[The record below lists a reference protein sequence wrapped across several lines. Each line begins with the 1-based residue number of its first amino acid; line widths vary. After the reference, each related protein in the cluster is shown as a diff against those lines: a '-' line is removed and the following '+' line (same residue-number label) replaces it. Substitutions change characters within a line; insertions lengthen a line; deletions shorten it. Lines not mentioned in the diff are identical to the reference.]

1 MRIVYVV
8 ILSFVFVSLHGCETW
23 SPHLREEHRLRLLEN
38 SVLRRTF
45 GPKREEVTGW
55 YRLYKEEL
63 YDGRGMWHVSGR
75 GEVHT
80 GFWLGN
86 LGQRD
91 HLEELRVDGR
101 TI

>member
-1 MRIVYVV
+1 
-8 ILSFVFVSLHGCETW
+8 
-23 SPHLREEHRLRLLEN
+23 LREEHRLRLFEN

-45 GPKREEVTGW
+45 GSKREEVTGW
-55 YRLYKEEL
+55 CRLYNEEL
-63 YDGRGMWHVSGR
+63 YDGRGMWHVPGR
-75 GEVHT
+75 EQVPT
-80 GFWLGN
+80 EFWLGN